1 MEMERWNLGTSRMFP
16 MPKPDPVRLHSLR
29 TGGQTGVDRAV
40 LDLALASGLKVRG
53 WCPRGRRAE
62 DGPLHRRYPLDET
75 PSADYAQRTE
85 WNVRDSDGTLVL
97 RRDKVDPGTALTIRL
112 ASRQARPLL
121 LIDLANP
128 LESVTVEQ
136 WIQRSGVQHL
146 NIAGPRESQS
156 PGIYEEACTFL
167 EKLFIHLF

>member
-1 MEMERWNLGTSRMFP
+1 MFQ
-16 MPKPDPVRLHSLR
+16 MPDTKPVRLLSLR

-40 LDLALASGLKVRG
+40 LDVALASGLKVGG
-53 WCPRGRRAE
+53 WCPKGRRAE
-62 DGPLHRRYPLDET
+62 DGPLDHRYPLEET

-97 RRDKVDPGTALTIRL
+97 RRDKVDRGTELTL
-112 ASRQARPLL
+112 RQANQQSRPML

-128 LESVTVEQ
+128 LDSSTVEQ
-136 WIQRSGVQHL
+136 WIRRSGVQHL

-156 PGIYEEACTFL
+156 PGIYEAARTFL
-167 EKLFIHLF
+167 EKLFVPLF